1 MITTEIRETLELINY
16 GNAGKQGNN
25 MIKQLFKEISEVH
38 PVLSSKQ
45 PLMIGI
51 KDDIKETYPGIRS
64 RNLYGLM
71 SYICRNDAY
80 LKASIAG
87 NPRYSL
93 DGTGSGTVTAE
104 QAVYAQNLLSQ
115 RKQDRK
121 KPPTPCDD
129 TPEIKQAEKAPATAA
144 KSPIITIKKK
154 RFAITLK
161 RKGSNE

>member
-1 MITTEIRETLELINY
+1 MITTEITETLELINY

-51 KDDIKETYPGIRS
+51 KEEIKETYPGIRS
-64 RNLYGLM
+64 RDLYGLM

-104 QAVYAQNLLSQ
+104 QAVYAKDLLDK

-129 TPEIKQAEKAPATAA
+129 TPEIKQAEKAPETTA
-144 KSPIITIKKK
+144 KKPIITIKKK
-154 RFAITLK
+154 RFAATLK